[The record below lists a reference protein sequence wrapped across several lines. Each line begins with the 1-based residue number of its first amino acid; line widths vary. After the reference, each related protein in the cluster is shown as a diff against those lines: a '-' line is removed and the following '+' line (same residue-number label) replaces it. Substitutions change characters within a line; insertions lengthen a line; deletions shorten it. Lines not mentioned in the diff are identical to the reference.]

1 MISRHHIHALT
12 VAVTVASMGAWS
24 SGAQAQGDYDGPG
37 GQGVVLYAHGGA
49 FSPLTHLDEAKTVD
63 FNTGY
68 NVGGSVAYHL
78 NRHVALRGNFTFAR
92 AKARAEGLARV
103 DSIGGTMFNR
113 FIYDVDLQLR
123 HSLRGDVAPYLFV
136 GAGGITVQRDTV
148 RTQSSFTKGAGKAG
162 LGLSYQIPTSEVSV
176 YVEATGWIYKW
187 DHYGFN
193 KTQFDATWS
202 GGIVLPLRT
211 LIAAIQPSP

>member
-78 NRHVALRGNFTFAR
+78 NRHVALRGNFI
-92 AKARAEGLARV
+92 
-103 DSIGGTMFNR
+103 IGGTMFNR
-113 FIYDVDLQLR
+113 FIYDVDLQLC
-123 HSLRGDVAPYLFV
+123 HSLRGGMAPYLFV
-136 GAGGITVQRDTV
+136 GAGGITVQHDTV
-148 RTQSSFTKGAGKAG
+148 HTQSSFTKGAGKAG

-176 YVEATGWIYKW
+176 YIEAMGWIYKW

-193 KTQFDATWS
+193 KTQFDTTWS

-211 LIAAIQPSP
+211 LIAAIQPSH